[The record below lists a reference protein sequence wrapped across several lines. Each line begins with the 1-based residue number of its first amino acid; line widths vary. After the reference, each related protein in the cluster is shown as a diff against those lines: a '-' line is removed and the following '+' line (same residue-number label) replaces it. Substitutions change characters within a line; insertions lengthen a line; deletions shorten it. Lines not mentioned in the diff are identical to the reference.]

1 MLIMEMDNLEIIIK
15 NKVKVVDKTSEL
27 RLNKKSIT

>member
-1 MLIMEMDNLEIIIK
+1 MDNLEIIIK

>member
-1 MLIMEMDNLEIIIK
+1 MEMDNLEIIIK

>member
-1 MLIMEMDNLEIIIK
+1 MLIMEMENLEIIIK

-27 RLNKKSIT
+27 RLNKKCIT